1 MKNRME
7 ERVIKKVRIGDRKR
21 QSKRVRILHGKNFL
35 KEGDSEAENF
45 HFIFF

>member
-21 QSKRVRILHGKNFL
+21 QSRRVRILHGKKNSQR
-35 KEGDSEAENF
+35 GR
-45 HFIFF
+45 